1 MQLPIFRVMPQQLA
15 WTTAEAKLV
24 LQAIKNVG
32 TAGGVLKLP
41 PIILDMMEAIQT
53 HVLHSDIDLQNLAI
67 IPPIQYPELIS
78 NPDQR
83 EQLIQMLV
91 LIPYVDMTV
100 DARMVGVVDDFA
112 EFLQVNPQTLRD
124 LHQVRD
130 NHLRRLLLDYGR
142 RSMGEFLRLDSPSK
156 FVRGIISAIHQA
168 IGDPT
173 VASRYQTLQDYPEGS
188 LGHSFFHWYR
198 DRNWALPGE
207 HKSTSELLVNHDCCH
222 ILGGF
227 NTDTR
232 GEMNVAAFQAGLFTD
247 GFGFESLLEV
257 MLDFHLGKSFST
269 TNSLLPPETGKF
281 IPDEAMAGY
290 EKGLACTM
298 NLIQDFDF
306 WEHADQQVTE
316 LREQFHIPP
325 TPGPVLLKP

>member
-1 MQLPIFRVMPQQLA
+1 M
-15 WTTAEAKLV
+15 
-24 LQAIKNVG
+24 
-32 TAGGVLKLP
+32 
-41 PIILDMMEAIQT
+41 
-53 HVLHSDIDLQNLAI
+53 
-67 IPPIQYPELIS
+67 
-78 NPDQR
+78 
-83 EQLIQMLV
+83 
-91 LIPYVDMTV
+91 
-100 DARMVGVVDDFA
+100 
-112 EFLQVNPQTLRD
+112 
-124 LHQVRD
+124 
-130 NHLRRLLLDYGR
+130 
-142 RSMGEFLRLDSPSK
+142 
-156 FVRGIISAIHQA
+156 
-168 IGDPT
+168 
-173 VASRYQTLQDYPEGS
+173 
-188 LGHSFFHWYR
+188 
-198 DRNWALPGE
+198 
-207 HKSTSELLVNHDCCH
+207 NHDCCH

>member
-32 TAGGVLKLP
+32 TAGGVLKLQ
-41 PIILDMMEAIQT
+41 PIILEMMEAIQT

-67 IPPIQYPELIS
+67 IPPIQYPELIRD
-78 NPDQR
+78 PDQR

-232 GEMNVAAFQAGLFTD
+232 G
-247 GFGFESLLEV
+247 
-257 MLDFHLGKSFST
+257 K
-269 TNSLLPPETGKF
+269 
-281 IPDEAMAGY
+281 
-290 EKGLACTM
+290 
-298 NLIQDFDF
+298 
-306 WEHADQQVTE
+306 
-316 LREQFHIPP
+316 
-325 TPGPVLLKP
+325 